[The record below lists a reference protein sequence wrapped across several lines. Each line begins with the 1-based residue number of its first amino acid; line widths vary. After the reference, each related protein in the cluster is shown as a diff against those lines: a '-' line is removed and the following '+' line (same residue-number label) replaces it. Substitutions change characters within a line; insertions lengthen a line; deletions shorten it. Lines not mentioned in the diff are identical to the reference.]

1 MNTNRSFLL
10 AAAVAAILPTV
21 PAKAQVLEEIIVT
34 AQKRE
39 QSLQDVPI
47 SISAVSAEALEQNSI
62 QNIYNLQA
70 VVPGLTLQAVDPP
83 GQGTAIALRGL
94 GNSVF
99 NMGFEPAVATF
110 VDGIYRSR
118 SGLLATSDFLD
129 LERIEVLKGPQGTLF
144 GKNTSAGLMHL
155 ISRKP
160 TLGQFEGNVEVGYE
174 EYGRYRLK
182 GSVNLPVGD
191 TAAFRLA
198 ASQAQGGGWL
208 KVAGTGQDIHDRDRW
223 AVKAQFLAQPSDDLS
238 IHLVA
243 DIGEADEVCCAPL
256 RNRNDP
262 NTVALN
268 GPLATDNGMYI
279 VDPPDLDGL
288 VVESNLP
295 PRFQA
300 EDRGVSLE
308 VNWNIGGL
316 TVTSLT
322 GYRDYQDSNI
332 KDNDFTAADMLRSN
346 QGLPEVSLFSEE
358 LRLAGSSDL
367 GAGRSLTWVVG
378 GFISDETIKLENDFI
393 WGPQIGNLMFFG
405 GLIVPGT
412 AFEHDFE
419 QDIKSTAVFG
429 QVDYD
434 ISDRLSLT
442 VGARWSRDEKDGSLV
457 SAYPVANN
465 FGLPNSLPLA
475 VVYDYDTSYES
486 DEPTYMASLQYAFS
500 DEVKAYLTYSRGYK
514 SGGISMTRDAAGSA
528 IFFGS
533 PVAGCPPGSI
543 ALGGPLCAGSPTDP
557 TFDEET
563 ADNIELGLKSE
574 LLDGRMRLNLA
585 AWNTSFDGLQLQTL
599 RADGSFAVSNVKG
612 ATSRGIELES
622 SVALS
627 ESLSATV
634 ALQYLDATFDKGI
647 PALTSAPGFLP
658 LGGQNLPF
666 SSEWTGNVGLN
677 YSREM
682 GNGWNWV
689 WDVNAYFRTE
699 YYNFSEPVVDR
710 VQGGYTLYNG
720 RVGFSSDNWDVYAW
734 CRNCT
739 DKRYTWSNFQIP
751 FDGMILGHSTRWSHV
766 AEPKM
771 WGLTISRRF

>member
-262 NTVALN
+262 NT
-268 GPLATDNGMYI
+268 
-279 VDPPDLDGL
+279 
-288 VVESNLP
+288 
-295 PRFQA
+295 
-300 EDRGVSLE
+300 
-308 VNWNIGGL
+308 
-316 TVTSLT
+316 
-322 GYRDYQDSNI
+322 
-332 KDNDFTAADMLRSN
+332 
-346 QGLPEVSLFSEE
+346 
-358 LRLAGSSDL
+358 
-367 GAGRSLTWVVG
+367 
-378 GFISDETIKLENDFI
+378 
-393 WGPQIGNLMFFG
+393 
-405 GLIVPGT
+405 
-412 AFEHDFE
+412 
-419 QDIKSTAVFG
+419 
-429 QVDYD
+429 
-434 ISDRLSLT
+434 
-442 VGARWSRDEKDGSLV
+442 
-457 SAYPVANN
+457 
-465 FGLPNSLPLA
+465 
-475 VVYDYDTSYES
+475 
-486 DEPTYMASLQYAFS
+486 
-500 DEVKAYLTYSRGYK
+500 
-514 SGGISMTRDAAGSA
+514 
-528 IFFGS
+528 
-533 PVAGCPPGSI
+533 
-543 ALGGPLCAGSPTDP
+543 
-557 TFDEET
+557 
-563 ADNIELGLKSE
+563 
-574 LLDGRMRLNLA
+574 
-585 AWNTSFDGLQLQTL
+585 
-599 RADGSFAVSNVKG
+599 
-612 ATSRGIELES
+612 
-622 SVALS
+622 
-627 ESLSATV
+627 
-634 ALQYLDATFDKGI
+634 
-647 PALTSAPGFLP
+647 
-658 LGGQNLPF
+658 
-666 SSEWTGNVGLN
+666 
-677 YSREM
+677 
-682 GNGWNWV
+682 
-689 WDVNAYFRTE
+689 
-699 YYNFSEPVVDR
+699 
-710 VQGGYTLYNG
+710 
-720 RVGFSSDNWDVYAW
+720 
-734 CRNCT
+734 
-739 DKRYTWSNFQIP
+739 
-751 FDGMILGHSTRWSHV
+751 
-766 AEPKM
+766 
-771 WGLTISRRF
+771 